1 MITWTVMG
9 LILIALWFWFDS
21 WIAVRGLAISSRG
34 NWDLVASG
42 WHVVLSL
49 WPLTLLGGLIGGT
62 AAWAVASYLWLYI
75 TDVEHRRE
83 IAAHTAN
90 CEQRVQAASA
100 RAEQAEQRAAN
111 AMALA
116 TQQAEDNLRPCD
128 RKRND
133 NFSKPRRCT
142 ARHRPNRHD
151 APRYTPS
158 WRTSVPKPSGKPPKR
173 GPCCNA
179 LTKSCVSTT
188 KPTLKTTIDIAT

>member
-1 MITWTVMG
+1 MRMITWTVMG

-111 AMALA
+111 AMTLA
-116 TQQAEDNLRPCD
+116 TQQAERQLAALRQEAQRQLQQAQTLYRTAQAEQARCATLQSELAQ
-128 RKRND
+128 KRAD
-133 NFSKPRRCT
+133 AERQT
-142 ARHRPNRHD
+142 AKAGAVLQRANKKLRQHHEAN
-151 APRYTPS
+151 S
-158 WRTSVPKPSGKPPKR
+158 
-173 GPCCNA
+173 
-179 LTKSCVSTT
+179 
-188 KPTLKTTIDIAT
+188 